1 MVRPTQWRR
10 WCSTR
15 TTWPAATEP
24 RPPCARLRATDQACG
39 VKPRPIPNSQ
49 HGRKESPPL
58 WLLVDFPEVGA
69 KGGARPPGEAW
80 PPCRPCRRLRRQQA
94 GRRSPLVLALLSCRR
109 RGGCE
114 PGSDAREIM
123 SGVLRRGPP
132 TVCERRA
139 GRSDPPL
146 RRLRRPSGRPRGGS
160 LLPVVSC
167 ARVSISHS
175 NRHKWRR
182 DELRTGRR
190 FARGLSQQLR
200 EEARQSHPRLISG

>member
-1 MVRPTQWRR
+1 MVARNLLLSGCSSTSLKWGPKVGPDRQGRLGPPAVHVGDFEDSRQAGGRR
-10 WCSTR
+10 WCWRSYLVV
-15 TTWPAATEP
+15 AEAV
-24 RPPCARLRATDQACG
+24 A
-39 VKPRPIPNSQ
+39 SQ
-49 HGRKESPPL
+49 E
-58 WLLVDFPEVGA
+58 
-69 KGGARPPGEAW
+69 
-80 PPCRPCRRLRRQQA
+80 
-94 GRRSPLVLALLSCRR
+94 
-109 RGGCE
+109 
-114 PGSDAREIM
+114 SDAREIM